1 LKIGYF
7 TGRFKYSSAGDN
19 FTETTAIRLSGRKK
33 DFPEEQEEV
42 KFYV

>member
-1 LKIGYF
+1 LPGGLNI
-7 TGRFKYSSAGDN
+7 ALLEIN
-19 FTETTAIRLSGRKK
+19 FTVTTAIRLQVVRM